1 MKSEARSAAG
11 RAAWAAKSPAE
22 KARIRARLT
31 AGRNNAEAVRGNLT
45 NWETRQL
52 SGLVKPK
59 ATKSSKRSGSKSA
72 PKASAPKTVKTT
84 SRKAPVSSKKRTP
97 AQLANDQRLRD
108 MAKARAAGSKRPRNA
123 PASSPKAAASSGTR
137 SAAQLANDKR
147 LGALARKRAAERR
160 AGAETIEEAHDR
172 LASGR
177 SNLTPKERKRI
188 ERVLRASANKRS
200 AAARRRKTNASR
212 KAAGQPPLKSSK
224 RRRKSSRKARPNAY
238 IARPNA
244 YIATRANGETP
255 ERDNRSRRRRSRK
268 GARRNMYIRR
278 NPGLEMAKKAL
289 ILTGLGVGSFM
300 VTNVVHHYVNQL
312 EFAEGPIADYG
323 VPAALTAL
331 VWFGPTGKFLAN
343 NKMIGKHGQ
352 IALTA
357 GIVGAVANR
366 MLDGIVTNNL
376 AKIPVIGEHASKVL
390 LGWPIISEA
399 DLALPVGTSGVGE
412 YVYDLPDDGMGEYV
426 RDPSRLSVEREM
438 KGLAYVDL
446 EQRAANEA
454 ALQAANLKV
463 LQPEIDNSRSQF
475 DDQFDSAY

>member
-1 MKSEARSAAG
+1 MKSEARAAAG
-11 RAAWAAKSPAE
+11 RAAWEAKSPAE
-22 KARIRARLT
+22 KARIRARLA
-31 AGRNNAEAVRGNLT
+31 AGRRKIETTRGNLT

-52 SGLVKPK
+52 SGLVKSK
-59 ATKSSKRSGSKSA
+59 AKKGSKSSEASA
-72 PKASAPKTVKTT
+72 PKAPASSP
-84 SRKAPVSSKKRTP
+84 KAPASSKKRSP

-108 MAKARAAGSKRPRNA
+108 MAIARAAGSKRPRNA
-123 PASSPKAAASSGTR
+123 PASAPKVAASSGKR
-137 SAAQLANDKR
+137 SAKQLANDKR
-147 LGALARKRAAERR
+147 LGELARRRAAERK
-160 AGAETIEEAHDR
+160 GAETVAESRDR
-172 LASGR
+172 LVGPER
-177 SNLTPKERKRI
+177 ENLTAKERARI
-188 ERVLRASANKRS
+188 ERVLQASANKR
-200 AAARRRKTNASR
+200 AAAIKRRQANSSR
-212 KAAGQPPLKSSK
+212 KAAGLPPLKPRKSRK
-224 RRRKSSRKARPNAY
+224 KSSRKPRENTY

-244 YIATRANGETP
+244 YIATRANGEDTP

-278 NPGLEMAKKAL
+278 NPGLEMVKKGL

-300 VTNVVHHYVNQL
+300 VTNVVHHYVGQL
-312 EFAEGPIADYG
+312 EFAQGPIGDYG

-366 MLDGIVTNNL
+366 MLDNMITDNL
-376 AKIPVIGEHASKVL
+376 AKVPVIGEHASKLL
-390 LGWPIISEA
+390 LGWPILSEG
-399 DLALPVGTSGVGE
+399 DLALPAGTSGVGE
-412 YVYDLPDDGMGEYV
+412 YVYDLPDEGMGEYV
-426 RDPSRLSVEREM
+426 RDASRLSVEREM

>member
-22 KARIRARLT
+22 KARIRARLA
-31 AGRNNAEAVRGNLT
+31 AGRHNLEAVRGNLT

-59 ATKSSKRSGSKSA
+59 SKKSSKRSGSESA
-72 PKASAPKTVKTT
+72 PKKVKTT
-84 SRKAPVSSKKRTP
+84 SRKAPASSKKRSP

-123 PASSPKAAASSGTR
+123 PASSPKAPASSGTR

-160 AGAETIEEAHDR
+160 AGAETVAESHAR
-172 LASGR
+172 LVGPER
-177 SNLTPKERKRI
+177 DNLTPRERARI
-188 ERVLRASANKRS
+188 ERVLRASANKRA

-224 RRRKSSRKARPNAY
+224 RRRKSSRKARANAY

-244 YIATRANGETP
+244 YIATRANGEAP

-300 VTNVVHHYVNQL
+300 VTNVVHHYVGQL

-376 AKIPVIGEHASKVL
+376 AKIPVIGEHTSKLL
-390 LGWPIISEA
+390 LGWPILSEA
-399 DLALPVGTSGVGE
+399 DLALPAGTSGFGE

-426 RDPSRLSVEREM
+426 RDSSRLSVEREM

-463 LQPEIDNSRSQF
+463 LQPEIGNNTSQF
-475 DDQFDSAY
+475 DDQFDPAY